1 MLNTVPDQ
9 ADFSYELASDGAGL
23 PARAAIFGPDAGVR
37 AQIAADLGGAGFRS
51 IDGGTLA
58 ALLEGAPLMPDV
70 AMLGDVV
77 VVDCPVAGSRGLDGM
92 TLAGLTRLDMRVA
105 RSGAKLIVATNL
117 AGLDDVFAVL
127 DQSNPQILVSP
138 SRAERVI
145 AVGRVMGEAG
155 AARLREMG
163 DEDRVALL
171 RLSQQVESIAQ
182 SLDRL
187 SQPEAGSR
195 SSLSEFKQDFRADS
209 APGTGPVLSAFG
221 ADRPTPIPAPTPVH
235 NALAAPLPDPRMVR
249 QVIANR
255 QARARFFDPALF
267 GDPAW
272 DMLLDL
278 TAAQSEGAQVSV
290 TSLCIAAG
298 VPATTALRWL
308 TQMVETGIFI
318 RVPDPADKRRAF
330 IALSDRAVAAMAGY
344 FASLRA
350 PVTMAA

>member
-1 MLNTVPDQ
+1 MLNTVSDQ
-9 ADFSYELASDGAGL
+9 ADFSYDMANDGAGL
-23 PARAAIFGPDAGVR
+23 PARAAIFGPDAGIR

-58 ALLEGAPLMPDV
+58 ALLDGPI

-77 VVDCPVAGSRGLDGM
+77 VVDCPVTGSRGLDGM
-92 TLAGLTRLDMRVA
+92 MLAGLARLDMRVA

-187 SQPEAGSR
+187 SQPEAGGG
-195 SSLSEFKQDFRADS
+195 SSLGEFKRGFRDDS
-209 APGTGPVLSAFG
+209 APGTGPALSAFG
-221 ADRPTPIPAPTPVH
+221 ADRPNPTPSS
-235 NALAAPLPDPRMVR
+235 APLPDPRMVR

-278 TAAQSEGAQVSV
+278 TAAQGEGAQVSV

-308 TQMVETGIFI
+308 TQMVETGILI

-344 FASLRA
+344 FANLRA

>member
-1 MLNTVPDQ
+1 MLNDASPFPDFAYDTAQ
-9 ADFSYELASDGAGL
+9 DGAGL
-23 PARAAIFGPDAGVR
+23 PARVAIFGEDEGLR
-37 AQIAADLGGAGFRS
+37 RQIGADLGGAGFRS
-51 IDGGTLA
+51 IDGGGLR
-58 ALLEGAPLMPDV
+58 ALLEGPIAL
-70 AMLGDVV
+70 LGDVV
-77 VVDCPVAGSRGLDGM
+77 VVDCAVTGSRGIDGM
-92 TLAGLTRLDMRVA
+92 MLAGLARLDMRVS

-163 DEDRVALL
+163 EEDRVALL
-171 RLSQQVESIAQ
+171 RLSQQVEAIAH

-187 SQPEAGSR
+187 SKPEAGR
-195 SSLSEFKQDFRADS
+195 GTVLGEFKRDFRSYRPDTS
-209 APGTGPVLSAFG
+209 GPELPEFG
-221 ADRPTPIPAPTPVH
+221 GG
-235 NALAAPLPDPRMVR
+235 AAAKQSDCRAALPDPQMVR
-249 QVIANR
+249 QIIANR

-278 TAAQSEGAQVSV
+278 TAAHGEGAQVSV

-318 RVPDPADKRRAF
+318 RVPDPADRRRAF
-330 IALSDRAVAAMAGY
+330 IALSEKAIAAMSGY
-344 FASLRA
+344 FASLRT
-350 PVTMAA
+350 PVLQAA

>member
-1 MLNTVPDQ
+1 MLNTVSDQ
-9 ADFSYELASDGAGL
+9 ADFSYDSAHDAAGL
-23 PARAAIFGPDAGVR
+23 PARVAIFGANPQLR

-51 IDGGTLA
+51 IDGGTVA
-58 ALLEGAPLMPDV
+58 ALLEGPI

-77 VVDCPVAGSRGLDGM
+77 VVDCPVTGSRGLDGM
-92 TLAGLTRLDMRVA
+92 MLAGLARLDMRVA

-187 SQPEAGSR
+187 TQPEAGTG
-195 SSLSEFKQDFRADS
+195 SSLSEFKRDFRADG
-209 APGTGPVLSAFG
+209 APGTGGGTGPALAGFG
-221 ADRPTPIPAPTPVH
+221 ADRPTSTHAPTP
-235 NALAAPLPDPRMVR
+235 LGAPLPDPRMVR

-255 QARARFFDPALF
+255 QARTRFFDPALF

-278 TAAQSEGAQVSV
+278 TAAQGEGAQVSV

-298 VPATTALRWL
+298 VRATTALRWL

-318 RVPDPADKRRAF
+318 RVPDPADRRRAF
-330 IALSDRAVAAMAGY
+330 IALSDKAVAAMAGY

>member
-1 MLNTVPDQ
+1 MLNHAGDQ
-9 ADFSYELASDGAGL
+9 ADFSYELADDGAGL
-23 PARAAIFGPDAGVR
+23 PARAAIFGSDAGVR

-51 IDGGTLA
+51 IDGGALA
-58 ALLEGAPLMPDV
+58 ALLEGPIAL
-70 AMLGDVV
+70 LGDVV
-77 VVDCPVAGSRGLDGM
+77 VVDCPVTGSRGLDGM
-92 TLAGLTRLDMRVA
+92 MLAGLARLDMRVA

-155 AARLREMG
+155 AARLRELG
-163 DEDRVALL
+163 EEDRVALL
-171 RLSQQVESIAQ
+171 RLSQQVEAIAH

-187 SQPEAGSR
+187 SQPEVGGAT
-195 SSLSEFKQDFRADS
+195 SLGEFKTGFRGVEMA
-209 APGTGPVLSAFG
+209 ANGAGLSAFG
-221 ADRPTPIPAPTPVH
+221 AAPTPV
-235 NALAAPLPDPRMVR
+235 AAAPLPDPRMVR
-249 QVIANR
+249 QIIANR
-255 QARARFFDPALF
+255 QARAQFFDPALF

-278 TAAQSEGAQVSV
+278 TAAQGEGAQVSV

-308 TQMVETGIFI
+308 TQMVETGIFQ
-318 RVPDPADKRRAF
+318 RVPDPADRRRAF
-330 IALSDRAVAAMAGY
+330 IALSDKAVAAMAGY

>member
-1 MLNTVPDQ
+1 MLNDAART
-9 ADFSYELASDGAGL
+9 ADFTYDLADDGAGL
-23 PARAAIFGPDAGVR
+23 PARVAIFAEDEGLR
-37 AQIAADLGGAGFRS
+37 RQIGADLGGAGFRS
-51 IDGGTLA
+51 IDGGSLR
-58 ALLEGAPLMPDV
+58 ALLEGPIAL
-70 AMLGDVV
+70 LGDVV
-77 VVDCPVAGSRGLDGM
+77 VVDCTVTGSRGIDGM
-92 TLAGLTRLDMRVA
+92 MLAGLSRLDMRVA

-163 DEDRVALL
+163 EEDRVALL
-171 RLSQQVESIAQ
+171 RLSQQVEAIAH
-182 SLDRL
+182 SLDRMNYSPPETKL
-187 SQPEAGSR
+187 GEMKRDYQVSEQAGLPGGFGVARGVQPS
-195 SSLSEFKQDFRADS
+195 
-209 APGTGPVLSAFG
+209 
-221 ADRPTPIPAPTPVH
+221 
-235 NALAAPLPDPRMVR
+235 LPDPQVVR
-249 QVIANR
+249 QIIANR
-255 QARARFFDPALF
+255 QARSRFFDPALF

-278 TAAQSEGAQVSV
+278 TAAHGEGAQVSV

-318 RVPDPADKRRAF
+318 RVPDPADRRRAF
-330 IALSDRAVAAMAGY
+330 IALSDKAMAAMAGY
-344 FASLRA
+344 FASLRT
-350 PVTMAA
+350 PVLQAA

>member
-1 MLNTVPDQ
+1 MLNTVSDQ
-9 ADFSYELASDGAGL
+9 ADFSYELADDGAGL

-51 IDGGTLA
+51 IDGGALA
-58 ALLEGAPLMPDV
+58 ALLEGPIAL
-70 AMLGDVV
+70 LGDVV
-77 VVDCPVAGSRGLDGM
+77 VVDCPVTGSRGLDGM
-92 TLAGLTRLDMRVA
+92 MLAGLARLDMRVA
-105 RSGAKLIVATNL
+105 RSGAKLIAATNL

-127 DQSNPQILVSP
+127 DQSHPQILISP

-163 DEDRVALL
+163 EEDRVALL
-171 RLSQQVESIAQ
+171 RLSQQVEAIAH

-187 SQPEAGSR
+187 SQPEVGGAASLGEFR
-195 SSLSEFKQDFRADS
+195 SGFRGPEAVANGADL
-209 APGTGPVLSAFG
+209 PAFG
-221 ADRPTPIPAPTPVH
+221 AAPMPATAV
-235 NALAAPLPDPRMVR
+235 PLPDPRMVR
-249 QVIANR
+249 QIIANR
-255 QARARFFDPALF
+255 QARAQFFDPALF

-278 TAAQSEGAQVSV
+278 TAAQGEGAQVSV

-308 TQMVETGIFI
+308 TQMVETGIFQ
-318 RVPDPADKRRAF
+318 RVPDPADRRRAF
-330 IALSDRAVAAMAGY
+330 IALSDKALTGMARY
-344 FASLRA
+344 FASLRTPMSMVA
-350 PVTMAA
+350 